1 MSNKNLSI
9 KNLTGER
16 IPIRNIYCV
25 GRNYISHAD
34 ELNNPIPKEPIIFQ
48 KSVSSLTNA
57 DEITLTD
64 GITIHYEVEIVI
76 FIKSPGYRIKIKN
89 AMKHIGGFGLG
100 LDLTDRS
107 LQNQLKSKQLPWF
120 LSKNFKNSTIISEIK
135 EWKSP
140 EWNNNFWLEKNG
152 NKVQTGNMKDMIF
165 SVEYIIRYLSNRI
178 PLMCGDLIFTG
189 TPEGVGKIEEADK
202 IKMGLGD
209 KVLKSLTINF

>member
-9 KNLTGER
+9 KNLSGER